1 MTLAHRNGTV
11 APSGMS
17 ENATAFSTNAAAIDL
32 CVFILVWAERSGLL
46 TPYASTPAPGLRQT
60 HP

>member
-17 ENATAFSTNAAAIDL
+17 ENATAFS
-32 CVFILVWAERSGLL
+32 
-46 TPYASTPAPGLRQT
+46 
-60 HP
+60 H